1 MFCPGGYAGTMVE
14 KDYTPDTHATPESD
28 LPSGPEIR
36 AERSERK
43 RFQEAR
49 KEHKIISG
57 VRTQIDRDK

>member
-1 MFCPGGYAGTMVE
+1 MVE